1 MLGVPRAMEPEGTR
15 VGVAALADW
24 LRLTVGAGGG
34 PIAPS
39 IVRFDALALRLLAAP
54 LPRMLLPRV
63 VFVRV
68 GV

>member
-1 MLGVPRAMEPEGTR
+1 MLGVPRAIEPEGMR

-24 LRLTVGAGGG
+24 LRLTLGAGGG

-39 IVRFDALALRLLAAP
+39 MVRLDALALRLLAGP